1 MHESQGPVVQMSGAL
16 ARMAESLCRTGDSPP
31 DRALLIRELA
41 TCIENLQFHDRLVQQ
56 LAQVRNLLSSL
67 AIGAPPS
74 SADTQSWNVLVENIR
89 ARFTSETHRILF
101 NLLLPS
107 SGGHSSV
114 PSLHAHEGSIEL
126 F

>member
-16 ARMAESLCRTGDSPP
+16 ARMAESLCRTGDTAP
-31 DRALLIRELA
+31 DR
-41 TCIENLQFHDRLVQQ
+41 DRLVQQ